1 MTRKCSFRGV
11 QRCILIFKLPTN
23 LNSKLLNPNDNFSPY
38 HPFYSPIVPSASPV
52 MIYEPIRD
60 IERQGTWIVWR
71 IIELEVS
78 KTTTSDVLQPATNDS
93 SSFKQIDDTLKINLP
108 KNNYRMT
115 KVGRVFPVVIWSE
128 FRLGKYRDAASR
140 MYQSLFKIVFL

>member
-1 MTRKCSFRGV
+1 
-11 QRCILIFKLPTN
+11 
-23 LNSKLLNPNDNFSPY
+23 
-38 HPFYSPIVPSASPV
+38 

-93 SSFKQIDDTLKINLP
+93 SSFKQIDDTLKINLS
-108 KNNYRMT
+108 KNNFRIT
-115 KVGRVFPVVIWSE
+115 KVGRVFPMVIYSD
-128 FRLGKYRDAASR
+128 FLLGK
-140 MYQSLFKIVFL
+140 